1 MSVAVVWMRQ
11 INMSWLNIMLWK
23 YEAQNEKTQKKTT
36 HVTAVDRNSKNMM
49 SESDK
54 TSEEYEEWCMSP

>member
-1 MSVAVVWMRQ
+1 MKH
-11 INMSWLNIMLWK
+11 NM
-23 YEAQNEKTQKKTT
+23 KKTP
-36 HVTAVDRNSKNMM
+36 HVTAVDRNSKNM

>member
-1 MSVAVVWMRQ
+1 MKH
-11 INMSWLNIMLWK
+11 NM
-23 YEAQNEKTQKKTT
+23 KKTT

>member
-1 MSVAVVWMRQ
+1 MKHKMKRR
-11 INMSWLNIMLWK
+11 K
-23 YEAQNEKTQKKTT
+23 KKTT
-36 HVTAVDRNSKNMM
+36 HVTAVDRNSKNML